1 LKPGGAFFLYA
12 TPELAVQFAPIMG
25 ERLEFRH
32 WIALTMKGTYPRG
45 KKLYPAHYALLYY
58 TRGTPRVFNKVRLP
72 IETCRHCGKEIR
84 DYGGHRNKMNPE
96 GVNLTDF
103 WTDTSPNRHKK
114 YKVRS
119 GVNELKLIIPER
131 AILMS
136 TEPDDVVFDPFGGGG
151 STYQAAEKYHRRWI
165 GKLVSEISHKIAG
178 TEAPPDA
185 DDADRDH
192 AAESRETDAI
202 LSEDASE
209 QRPKKARKERINQ
222 PKTVS
227 REVLA
232 SRKLS
237 APEFG
242 VLMAAYA
249 WSLGFF
255 QAKRKGFVGDGQAAN
270 WTIWEK
276 QFKPYGFVPILDF
289 IHALTYIYNAA
300 MAGRTTKDG
309 WATYLEWITAVWQG
323 RVAEVIAALQAR
335 QDALG
340 PPLPDGAESDPRHVV
355 AKSLTYLQN
364 QQERMN
370 YPAYRRQGLPITSC
384 HIEST
389 IKQLNY
395 RVKGSEM
402 FWTDDGA
409 EALLQLSADLLCD
422 SAPLD
427 GLWSR
432 RAAKMTGFRVYCRSK
447 T

>member
-1 LKPGGAFFLYA
+1 MAVDE
-12 TPELAVQFAPIMG
+12 ELSPAVQQQMTKQGARLHGFEKAKASMADFGYEFTSKRVERQTERIG
-25 ERLEFRH
+25 AERVAERDAVVERFERLT
-32 WIALTMKGTYPRG
+32 LTKKCAPPKGVEVPDVVSVGGDGGRLQTTVASEKGTHWHQYMAADLRVLESESLSADPE
-45 KKLYPAHYALLYY
+45 PALPA
-58 TRGTPRVFNKVRLP
+58 VF
-72 IETCRHCGKEIR
+72 G
-84 DYGGHRNKMNPE
+84 
-96 GVNLTDF
+96 
-103 WTDTSPNRHKK
+103 
-114 YKVRS
+114 
-119 GVNELKLIIPER
+119 
-131 AILMS
+131 
-136 TEPDDVVFDPFGGGG
+136 EP
-151 STYQAAEKYHRRWI
+151 KRM

-178 TEAPPDA
+178 TDPPPDPK
-185 DDADRDH
+185 DEGRDH

-202 LSEDASE
+202 LSEGASK
-209 QRPKKARKERINQ
+209 QRSKAERKQKRINQ

-232 SRKLS
+232 SRKLP

-249 WSLGFF
+249 WSMGFF

-270 WTIWEK
+270 WNIWEK

-289 IHALTYIYNAA
+289 IHALTYVYNAA
-300 MAGRTTKDG
+300 MAGRTTEDG
-309 WATYLEWITAVWQG
+309 WATYIEWITAVWQG

-340 PPLPDGAESDPRHVV
+340 PPLPDGAESDPRNVV
-355 AKSLTYLQN
+355 AKSLTYLRN

-370 YPAYRRQGLPITSC
+370 YPEYRRQGLAITSC

-389 IKQLNY
+389 IKQINY

-422 SAPLD
+422 STPLN
-427 GLWSR
+427 GLWTR
-432 RAAKMTGFRVYCRSK
+432 RAAKMTGYRVYCRSK

>member
-1 LKPGGAFFLYA
+1 MAVDEELSPAVQQQMTKQGARLHGFKKARASMADFGYDFTSKRVERQTERIGAERVAERDAVVERFEGLTLMEKCQPPDGVEVPDVASIGDDGGRLQTTVASDKGTHWHQYMAADLRVLQSDSLA
-12 TPELAVQFAPIMG
+12 ADPEPELPEV
-25 ERLEFRH
+25 FR
-32 WIALTMKGTYPRG
+32 
-45 KKLYPAHYALLYY
+45 
-58 TRGTPRVFNKVRLP
+58 
-72 IETCRHCGKEIR
+72 
-84 DYGGHRNKMNPE
+84 
-96 GVNLTDF
+96 
-103 WTDTSPNRHKK
+103 
-114 YKVRS
+114 
-119 GVNELKLIIPER
+119 
-131 AILMS
+131 
-136 TEPDDVVFDPFGGGG
+136 EP
-151 STYQAAEKYHRRWI
+151 QRM
-165 GKLVSEISHKIAG
+165 GKLVSEISHKISG
-178 TEAPPDA
+178 TEPPRDPE
-185 DDADRDH
+185 DEQRDH

-202 LSEDASE
+202 LSEEASPL
-209 QRPKKARKERINQ
+209 RPKNARKERINQ
-222 PKTVS
+222 PKTIS

-249 WSLGFF
+249 WSMGFF

-289 IHALTYIYNAA
+289 IHALTYVYNAA
-300 MAGRTTKDG
+300 MAGRTTEDG

-335 QDALG
+335 QEALG
-340 PPLPDGAESDPRHVV
+340 PPLSDHPETDPRNVV

-364 QQERMN
+364 QQQRMN
-370 YPAYRRQGLPITSC
+370 YPEYRRQGLAITSC

-395 RVKGSEM
+395 RVKGTEM

-409 EALLQLSADLLCD
+409 EALLQLSADLLSD

-427 GLWSR
+427 GLWNR
-432 RAAKMTGFRVYCRSK
+432 RAAKMTGFRAYHRSK